1 MQRYLII
8 VLSVLLLA
16 SCAAKKQAA
25 EFEAQPQWV
34 KQKPIVYGYYI
45 GVASVKKVGTSA
57 QYIAKARQE
66 ALTDLA
72 ESVSSNVS
80 STSVLHSI
88 ETEYG
93 FSESYDQKIQISTDD
108 YLEGFDPVE
117 SYENE
122 GSYWVYYKI
131 AKSTYHEMKE
141 KRKREAIATALA
153 KYESGLTEQNLNKP
167 KEALSFYLQG
177 LQAIKRYLGEE
188 TPSTHNGNNVDIGN
202 ELYSSASAILNSLE
216 IKAKTNEIKVKRGES
231 FDRNLVFDVTYDGNT
246 VQGIPVEFS
255 YTGGYLK
262 KDRQNSDANGKVY
275 LEPEVLHSRNGKE
288 QIAAKIN
295 LKELSQKAVDDLF
308 IRGLITKRRLKPA
321 SINVIIEA
329 PSVSLVIDESS
340 CLNNNDCNQINSL
353 FSKNASEYGFE
364 VKGEQSSDFVFE
376 FFFGYKKGESAGGLI
391 SAYISGEITIKDN
404 LRKTVWVKQT
414 VDIKGVGRSKE
425 DAKTQAFSEFK
436 KALNRNYFKQGLDA
450 IK

>member
-1 MQRYLII
+1 MQRLLII
-8 VLSVLLLA
+8 VLSIVLLA

-25 EFEAQPQWV
+25 EFEAQPEWV
-34 KQKPIVYGYYI
+34 KQKPIISGYYI

-93 FSESYDQKIQISTDD
+93 FSESFDQKIQISTDD

-122 GSYWVYYKI
+122 TSYWVYYKI

-141 KRKREAIATALA
+141 KKKREAIATALA
-153 KYESGLTEQNLNKP
+153 KYQSGVVEQNVNKP

-177 LQAIKRYLGEE
+177 LQAIKRYLNEE
-188 TPSTHNGNNVDIGN
+188 TPTSLNGNNVDIGN

-216 IKAKTNEIKVKRGES
+216 ISSKTDEIRVKRGES
-231 FDRNLVFDVTYDGNT
+231 FDKNLVFVVTYNGNT

-262 KDRQNSDANGKVY
+262 KDKQNSDVNGKVF
-275 LEPEVLHSRNGKE
+275 LEPEVLYSKNGKE
-288 QIAAKIN
+288 QISAIIN

-321 SINVIIEA
+321 SVNVIIEA
-329 PSVSLVIDESS
+329 PSVSIKIDESS
-340 CLNNNDCNQINSL
+340 CLNNYCEQINSL
-353 FSKNASEYGFE
+353 FSKNASEYGFQ
-364 VKGEQSSDFVFE
+364 VKEQQSSDFIFE
-376 FFFGYKKGESAGGLI
+376 FFFGFKKGESAGGLV
-391 SAYISGEITIKDN
+391 SAYISGEITIKDSSG
-404 LRKTVWVKQT
+404 KTVWVKET
-414 VDIKGVGRSKE
+414 VDVKGVGKNQRE
-425 DAKTQAFSEFK
+425 AKTQAFDEFK

>member
-8 VLSVLLLA
+8 VLLIVLLA

-25 EFEAQPQWV
+25 EFEAQPTWV
-34 KQKPIVYGYYI
+34 KQKPIVSGYYI

-66 ALTDLA
+66 ALTDIA
-72 ESVSSNVS
+72 EGVSSNVS

-93 FSESYDQKIQISTDD
+93 FSESFDQKIQISTDD

-122 GSYWVYYKI
+122 SSYWVYYKI

-153 KYESGLTEQNLNKP
+153 KYQSGLTEQNVNKP

-177 LQAIKRYLGEE
+177 LQAIKRYLNEE
-188 TPSTHNGNNVDIGN
+188 TPSTLNGGNVDIGN

-216 IKAKTNEIKVKRGES
+216 ISSKTDEISVKRGES
-231 FDRNLVFDVTYDGNT
+231 FDKNLEFIVTYDGST

-275 LEPEVLHSRNGKE
+275 LEPEVLYSRNGKE
-288 QIAAKIN
+288 QILAKIN

-321 SINVIIEA
+321 SVNIIIEA
-329 PSVSLVIDESS
+329 PSVSLKIEESS
-340 CLNNNDCNQINSL
+340 CSNMNNCDQIKSL
-353 FSKNASEYGFE
+353 FNKNASEYGFE
-364 VKGEQSSDFVFE
+364 AKEQKASDFVFE
-376 FFFGYKKGESAGGLI
+376 FFFEFKKGESAGGLV
-391 SAYISGEITIKDN
+391 SAYISGGITIKDN
-404 LRKTVWVKQT
+404 SGKTVWVKQT
-414 VDIKGVGRSKE
+414 VDIKGVGKSKNE
-425 DAKTQAFSEFK
+425 AKAQAFNEFK

>member
-1 MQRYLII
+1 MQRFLII
-8 VLSVLLLA
+8 VLSIVLLA

-25 EFEAQPQWV
+25 EFEAQPSWV
-34 KQKPIVYGYYI
+34 KQKPIVSGYYI

-72 ESVSSNVS
+72 EGVSSNVS

-93 FSESYDQKIQISTDD
+93 FSESFDQKIKISTDD

-117 SYENE
+117 SYESE
-122 GSYWVYYKI
+122 SSYWVYYKI

-216 IKAKTNEIKVKRGES
+216 IIPKTNNISVKRGES
-231 FDRNLVFDVTYDGNT
+231 FDKNLVFVINYDGNA

-262 KDRQNSDANGKVY
+262 KDRQNSDAKGKVY
-275 LEPEVLHSRNGKE
+275 LEPEILHSRNGKE
-288 QIAAKIN
+288 QITAKIN

-321 SINVIIEA
+321 SVNVIIEA

-340 CLNNNDCNQINSL
+340 CLINNDCNQIKSL

-364 VKGEQSSDFVFE
+364 VKEQSSDFVFK
-376 FFFGYKKGESAGGLI
+376 FFFVYKKGESAGGLV

-404 LRKTVWVKQT
+404 YGKTVWVKQT

>member
-1 MQRYLII
+1 MRQYFII
-8 VLSVLLLA
+8 VLSIVLLA

-25 EFEAQPQWV
+25 EFEAQPTWV
-34 KQKPIVYGYYI
+34 KQKPIVSGYYI

-93 FSESYDQKIQISTDD
+93 FSESFDQKIQISTDD

-122 GSYWVYYKI
+122 SSYWVYYKI
-131 AKSTYHEMKE
+131 SKSTYQEMKE
-141 KRKREAIATALA
+141 KRKREAVATALA

-177 LQAIKRYLGEE
+177 LQAIKRYLNEE
-188 TPSTHNGNNVDIGN
+188 TPTSLNGSNVDIGN
-202 ELYSSASAILNSLE
+202 ELYSSATAILNSLE
-216 IKAKTNEIKVKRGES
+216 ISSMTNEIKVKRGES
-231 FDRNLVFDVTYDGNT
+231 FNENLVFSVNYNGKA

-262 KDRQNSDANGKVY
+262 KDRQNSDSNGKVY
-275 LEPEVLHSRNGKE
+275 LEPEILHSRNGKE
-288 QIAAKIN
+288 QISAKIN
-295 LKELSQKAVDDLF
+295 LIELSQKAVDDLF

-321 SINVIIEA
+321 SVNVIIEA
-329 PSVSLVIDESS
+329 PSVSLKIDESS
-340 CLNNNDCNQINSL
+340 CSNNYCDQINSL
-353 FSKNASEYGFE
+353 FSKNASEYGFQ
-364 VKGEQSSDFVFE
+364 VKDQNSSDFVFE
-376 FFFGYKKGESAGGLI
+376 FFFEFKKGESAGGLV
-391 SAYISGEITIKDN
+391 SNYISGEITIKDN
-404 LRKTVWVKQT
+404 LGKTVWVKQT
-414 VDIKGVGRSKE
+414 VDIKGVGKNKNE
-425 DAKTQAFSEFK
+425 AKTQAFSEFK